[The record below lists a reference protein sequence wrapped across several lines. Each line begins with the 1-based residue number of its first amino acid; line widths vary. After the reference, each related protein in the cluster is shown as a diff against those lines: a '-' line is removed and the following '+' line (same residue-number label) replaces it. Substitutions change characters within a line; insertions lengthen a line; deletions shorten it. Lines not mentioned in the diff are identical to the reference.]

1 MIKLLW
7 IIKEN
12 YQTYLAGIAGFEP
25 TILES
30 KSSALTSWLHPIME
44 QIVRIELTTNA
55 WQAPILPLN
64 YICIGTCDKT

>member
-1 MIKLLW
+1 M
-7 IIKEN
+7 
-12 YQTYLAGIAGFEP
+12 AGVTGFGP
-25 TILES
+25 VHARVKVS
-30 KSSALTSWLHPIME
+30 CLTTWLHPIME